1 MQNFWL
7 FCSKMSTSN
16 KRDDKMDSISNK
28 ITDYFSRKNY
38 ISEDKKDI
46 YNYGFKLIISDLINF
61 SLVLGLGL
69 VINRFIDGIV
79 FLISLCGIR
88 RFSGGFHAKTFWLC
102 RVSMVFTFLSVII
115 ISNTLEIIKPPLLY
129 IIVFDII
136 SLIVISFF
144 SPVKH
149 PNKKLTKKQC
159 HNNKIK
165 AIIMSTFFTMVSIL
179 LIGFSISSGITISV
193 TIWADVLLMIIGIII
208 VKGGK

>member
-1 MQNFWL
+1 
-7 FCSKMSTSN
+7 
-16 KRDDKMDSISNK
+16 MDSISNK
-28 ITDYFSRKNY
+28 ITDYFYSKNY

-61 SLVLGLGL
+61 SLILVLGLVL
-69 VINRFIDGIV
+69 NSFFDGIV

-102 RVSMVFTFLSVII
+102 RVSMIVTFLIVII

-129 IIVFDII
+129 MIIFDII
-136 SLIVISFF
+136 SLIIISIF

-149 PNKKLTKKQC
+149 PNKKLTKKQSKD
-159 HNNKIK
+159 NKIK
-165 AIIMSTFFTMVSIL
+165 AILVSTFLTMVSIL
-179 LIGFSISSGITISV
+179 LIWFNVSGGITVSV
-193 TIWADVLLMIIGIII
+193 TIWADVLLMIIGIKT